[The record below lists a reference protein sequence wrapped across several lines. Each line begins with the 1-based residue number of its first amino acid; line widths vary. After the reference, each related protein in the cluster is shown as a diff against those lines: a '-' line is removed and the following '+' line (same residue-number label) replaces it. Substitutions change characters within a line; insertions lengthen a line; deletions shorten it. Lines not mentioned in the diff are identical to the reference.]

1 MYNRPIFSQVFHTNF
16 PDGNT
21 CTRDHLSLKDMETS
35 EVTALCKD
43 FDRPVT
49 MTFRNV
55 TVTFATDGQGDYG
68 GDLDEMA
75 KGFIMEYE
83 GNYDFACCIIIYV

>member
-1 MYNRPIFSQVFHTNF
+1 M
-16 PDGNT
+16 
-21 CTRDHLSLKDMETS
+21 DMETS

-43 FDRPVT
+43 FDRPVS

-55 TVTFATDGQGDYG
+55 TVTFATDGQGDFG
-68 GDLDEMA
+68 VDLEEMA

-83 GNYDFACCIIIYV
+83 GNYDSHNDLHTTERNTVYL